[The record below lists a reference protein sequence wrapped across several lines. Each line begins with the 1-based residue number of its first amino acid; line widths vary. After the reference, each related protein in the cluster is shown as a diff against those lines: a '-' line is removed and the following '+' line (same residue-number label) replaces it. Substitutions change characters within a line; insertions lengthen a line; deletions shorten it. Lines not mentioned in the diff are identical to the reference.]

1 MDAPLSPP
9 QARPDPK
16 RWLRLARKE
25 LREILRDRRTL
36 LTLALMPLLLYPLLG
51 FAFSYAYGDKGAG
64 DSKAPVY
71 RLGFDSRDAAA
82 LFKEFLEVG
91 DALVTGRTP
100 GGTAIAGPGED
111 LIPKVEMY
119 PLNSHLAEALRWGQ
133 VDLAVYPHLTE
144 KINKSGRRDRT
155 MEYEI
160 AFDPDSAAAKEALR
174 YVHGRLIAA
183 NLSLLEEGLKQ
194 RNGEAP
200 PRIVRVLPKPT
211 PRDTHRRGFL
221 LAVLV
226 PLVLIL
232 MTMTGAV
239 YPAIDLTAGERE
251 RGTLE
256 MLMATPISRV
266 GLLAAKYL
274 AVVTVAVLTA
284 IMNLLMMAVTTAVM
298 FAIFGSGLGSP
309 SELGVSLG
317 MIPVVLF
324 LVILFA
330 AFYAAVL
337 LVVAG
342 FARSFKEAQA
352 YIVPLTLVSLVPGL
366 SALLPD
372 LPLNYLT
379 ALVPLLNIVLLA
391 RDLLSGYSDVGLIL
405 VVVAATMV
413 YGYLALVLASRT
425 FGAEAV
431 LYSDGRSWR
440 DWIRRRT

>member
-1 MDAPLSPP
+1 MIAAPLPP
-9 QARPDPK
+9 QTQPDRS

-36 LTLALMPLLLYPLLG
+36 LTLALMPILLYPLLG
-51 FAFSYAYGDKGAG
+51 FAFSYTYGGKNRPEGTG
-64 DSKAPVY
+64 PQF
-71 RLGFDSRDAAA
+71 RLGFEKSEDAELFSRI
-82 LFKEFLEVG
+82 LQRG
-91 DALVTGRTP
+91 DARWAERPQGSPVVP
-100 GGTAIAGPGED
+100 IPGED
-111 LIPKVEMY
+111 VNPDVRGFIS
-119 PLNSHLAEALRWGQ
+119 N
-133 VDLAVYPHLTE
+133 DLADAVSRGQIDLAIRAIMNE
-144 KINKSGRRDRT
+144 KPDKLHGAVRQY
-155 MEYEI
+155 EYEI
-160 AFDPDSAAAKEALR
+160 SFDPQSPIANDALHYVKSRLTAADLR
-174 YVHGRLIAA
+174 M
-183 NLSLLEEGLKQ
+183 LEEEW
-194 RNGEAP
+194 RRRSGEAP
-200 PRIVRVLPKPT
+200 PRFIRIQLNPT
-211 PRDTHRRGFL
+211 PRETTRRGFN

-284 IMNLLMMAVTTAVM
+284 LVNLLMMTVTFVV
-298 FAIFGSGLGSP
+298 FGGWLDSP
-309 SELGVSLG
+309 SALGLSLG

-330 AFYAAVL
+330 GFYAAVL
-337 LVVAG
+337 LVVAS

-352 YIVPLTLVSLVPGL
+352 YVVPLTLISLVPGL
-366 SALLPD
+366 LALLPD
-372 LPLNYLT
+372 LQLGYGT

-391 RDLLSGYSDVGLIL
+391 RDLLSGYSNGGLTL
-405 VVVAATMV
+405 VVVTATVV
-413 YGYLALVLASRT
+413 YGYIALVLASRT

-431 LYSDGRSWR
+431 LYSNGRKWS
-440 DWIRRRT
+440 DWLRERT